1 MRKSFLKIRTK
12 NHTAQ
17 PLKNLIEVNGRVVF
31 RLGSITPTEEIFPR
45 GVALNK
51 PIIEINTAEA
61 CHNSGDKILM
71 KTLFTK
77 GKVKS
82 AAWFT
87 YRDGF
92 FTSPQ
97 WVDSCDYEDL
107 VDMIDRNIL
116 EFPLIIKHKN
126 SCKGNGIYYIE
137 NKDEFLQFIV
147 EHQNSLHN
155 YVIEKYYNYSKEY
168 RLHVTKDGCFYT
180 CRKML
185 KEDAEERWHRHDM
198 NSVWIMEENPLFEK
212 PSNWDLIVDECVEAL
227 NAVGLDIGACDIKVQ
242 SEKGRDRGGNP
253 EFIVMEVNS
262 AASFGE
268 VTVIKYE
275 EQLRKML
282 DGN

>member
-1 MRKSFLKIRTK
+1 MYLKIRTK

-17 PLKNLIEVNGRVVF
+17 PLKNLIEVNTRTVF

-71 KTLFTK
+71 KKCFDNLGVKTAIWTQLSEWDEFENLFP
-77 GKVKS
+77 V
-82 AAWFT
+82 
-87 YRDGF
+87 
-92 FTSPQ
+92 
-97 WVDSCDYEDL
+97 
-107 VDMIDRNIL
+107 
-116 EFPLIIKHKN
+116 IIKHKN
-126 SCKGNGIYYIE
+126 SCKGNGIYMFKEPWEVEKFMETINPKDYIME
-137 NKDEFLQFIV
+137 QYL
-147 EHQNSLHN
+147 
-155 YVIEKYYNYSKEY
+155 NYSKEY

-212 PSNWDLIVDECVEAL
+212 PSNWDLIVEECVKAL

-253 EFIVMEVNS
+253 EFIILEINS
-262 AASFGE
+262 APSFGNQTLIE
-268 VTVIKYE
+268 YE
-275 EQLRKML
+275 KQLRKML
-282 DGN
+282 NGN

>member
-1 MRKSFLKIRTK
+1 MKKQFLKIRTK

-17 PLKNLIEVNGRVVF
+17 PLKNLIEVNGRAVF

-77 GKVKS
+77 NEVKS
-82 AAWFT
+82 AEW
-87 YRDGF
+87 DNL
-92 FTSPQ
+92 SNHN
-97 WVDSCDYEDL
+97 YENDFQDWEL
-107 VDMIDRNIL
+107 
-116 EFPLIIKHKN
+116 FPAIIKHKN
-126 SCKGNGIYYIE
+126 SCKGQGIYYIE
-137 NKDEFLQFIV
+137 NIDSLRAFTSENNNLQ
-147 EHQNSLHN
+147 N
-155 YVIEKYYNYSKEY
+155 YIIEKYYNYSKEY

-185 KEDAEERWHRHDM
+185 KENAEERWHRHDM

-212 PSNWDLIVDECVEAL
+212 PSNWDVIEAECVKAL

-242 SEKGRDRGGNP
+242 SEKSRDRGGNP
-253 EFIVMEVNS
+253 EFIILEINS
-262 AASFGE
+262 APSLGNQTLIE
-268 VTVIKYE
+268 YE
-275 EQLRKML
+275 KQLRKML
-282 DGN
+282 NDN

>member
-1 MRKSFLKIRTK
+1 MKLKIRTK

-17 PLKNLIEVNGRVVF
+17 PLKNLIEVNTRCVF
-31 RLGSITPTEEIFPR
+31 RLGSLTPTEEIFPR

-71 KTLFTK
+71 KNLFSEND
-77 GKVKS
+77 VKTAIWAEMS
-82 AAWFT
+82 
-87 YRDGF
+87 DG
-92 FTSPQ
+92 
-97 WVDSCDYEDL
+97 
-107 VDMIDRNIL
+107 IAKI
-116 EFPLIIKHKN
+116 FPEMPAIIKHKN
-126 SCKGNGIYYIE
+126 SCKGQGIFYIE
-137 NKDEFLQFIV
+137 NQEALDEFINARV
-147 EHQNSLHN
+147 NRSLGN
-155 YVIEKYYNYSKEY
+155 YIIEKYYNYSKEY

-212 PSNWDLIVDECVEAL
+212 PSNWDLIVDECVESL

>member
-12 NHTAQ
+12 NHTAE
-17 PLKNLIEVNGRVVF
+17 PLKNSIEVNGRVVF
-31 RLGSITPTEEIFPR
+31 RLGSITPTEKIFPH
-45 GVALNK
+45 GVVLNK
-51 PIIEINTAEA
+51 PIIEINTAES

-71 KTLFTK
+71 KECFNNFD
-77 GKVKS
+77 VKS
-82 AAWFT
+82 AEWMNV
-87 YRDGF
+87 YDIQDEYLNGDIELLWK
-92 FTSPQ
+92 S
-97 WVDSCDYEDL
+97 
-107 VDMIDRNIL
+107 
-116 EFPLIIKHKN
+116 FPAIIKHKN
-126 SCKGNGIYYIE
+126 SCKGHGIFYIE
-137 NKDEFLQFIV
+137 NEKSLTDFIDK
-147 EHQNSLHN
+147 HN
-155 YVIEKYYNYSKEY
+155 RLADYIIEKYYNYSKEY

-185 KEDAEERWHRHDM
+185 KEDAKERWHRHDM

-212 PSNWDLIVDECVEAL
+212 PSNWDLIVDECVESL

-262 AASFGE
+262 AASLGE

>member
-1 MRKSFLKIRTK
+1 MFLKIRTK

-17 PLKNLIEVNGRVVF
+17 PLKNLIEVNTRSVF

-71 KTLFTK
+71 KELFYQNN
-77 GKVKS
+77 VKTAEWGVLS
-82 AAWFT
+82 KQLA
-87 YRDGF
+87 G
-92 FTSPQ
+92 
-97 WVDSCDYEDL
+97 VEM
-107 VDMIDRNIL
+107 DMDCYWDK
-116 EFPLIIKHKN
+116 FPAIVKHKN
-126 SCKGNGIYYIE
+126 SCKGKGIYYFENEDSLIDGIQELSRLENYIIE
-137 NKDEFLQFIV
+137 EYK
-147 EHQNSLHN
+147 
-155 YVIEKYYNYSKEY
+155 NYSKEY

-212 PSNWDLIVDECVEAL
+212 PSNWDLIVEESVKAMKSL
-227 NAVGLDIGACDIKVQ
+227 GLDICSVDMKVQ
-242 SEKGRDRGGNP
+242 SEKNQDRGGNP
-253 EFIVMEVNS
+253 EFIILECNS
-262 AASFGE
+262 ASSMGE
-268 VTVIKYE
+268 ITLIKYE

-282 DGN
+282 NGK